1 MVLVSY
7 RSNILSNLS
16 TMKAHYNI
24 ILAGAGGIAEAA
36 GLILAE
42 WSTVTPTIYIGN
54 RTLEKAQR
62 VAQWIQDGTTK
73 TCKVV
78 PFLLDTTTI
87 TNEMK
92 GIFEKGDAL
101 LDCLPGSLAPKMAQF
116 AKDFDL
122 YYANLTEYV
131 AETDQIIELAKNANT
146 GFVLQTGLAPG
157 YINVLANH
165 LFQEFCKDFDVE
177 KVDTLEFKVGALTI
191 NAVAPHYY
199 GFTWSPIG
207 VATEYV
213 KDAIVIRNFKKVNLP
228 SLSERAGIII
238 NGLAFEED
246 LTSGGAADLP
256 DALKG
261 KVRSLDYKTL
271 RHPGHYAWVQQQ
283 LLEINGD
290 KNTIPTLQQRMI
302 TSIPYV
308 EDDQIV
314 LYAAV
319 QGKDSKG
326 TLRRREITK
335 IIHPQTVGRHQ
346 LRAIQTTTAVPLIQS
361 IQWLL
366 EKNTKGIT
374 LQSSLYPKEFL
385 NGAYIVHVYGEV

>member
-1 MVLVSY
+1 
-7 RSNILSNLS
+7 
-16 TMKAHYNI
+16 MKAHYNI
-24 ILAGAGGIAEAA
+24 IIAGAGGIAEAA

-42 WSTVTPTIYIGN
+42 WSAVSPTIYIGN

-62 VAQWIQDGTTK
+62 VSQWIKEGTTK
-73 TCKVV
+73 SCKVV
-78 PFLLDTTTI
+78 PFLLDTNAI
-87 TNEMK
+87 SDEMK

-101 LDCLPGSLAPKMAQF
+101 LDCLPGSLAPKIAQF
-116 AKDFDL
+116 AKDFGL

-131 AETDQIIELAKNANT
+131 AETDQIINLAKNANT

-177 KVDTLEFKVGALTI
+177 AVDTLEFKVGALTI

-213 KDAIVIRNFKKVNLP
+213 KDAIAIRDFKKVSLP
-228 SLSERAGIII
+228 SLSERKGIII

-271 RHPGHYAWVQQQ
+271 RHPGHYAWVADQ
-283 LLEINGD
+283 LSKIDSKINP
-290 KNTIPTLQQRMI
+290 IETLQHRMLDF
-302 TSIPYV
+302 IPHV

-326 TLRRREITK
+326 TLRRREISK
-335 IIHPQTVGRHQ
+335 MIHPQRVGLHQ
-346 LRAIQTTTAVPLIQS
+346 LRAIQTTTAVPLLQS

-366 EKNTKGIT
+366 ESRSKGIT
-374 LQSSLYPKEFL
+374 LQSTLSPKEFL
-385 NGAYIVHVYGEV
+385 NGAYIVPVYGNV

>member
-1 MVLVSY
+1 
-7 RSNILSNLS
+7 
-16 TMKAHYNI
+16 MKAHYNI
-24 ILAGAGGIAEAA
+24 IIAGAGGIAEAA

-42 WSTVTPTIYIGN
+42 WSAVSPTIYIGN

-62 VAQWIQDGTTK
+62 VSQWIKEGTTK
-73 TCKVV
+73 SCKVV
-78 PFLLDTTTI
+78 PFLLDTSAI
-87 TNEMK
+87 SDEMK

-101 LDCLPGSLAPKMAQF
+101 LDCLPGSLAPKIAQF
-116 AKDFDL
+116 AKDFGL

-131 AETDQIIELAKNANT
+131 AETDQIINLAKNANT

-177 KVDTLEFKVGALTI
+177 AVDTLEFKVGALTI

-213 KDAIVIRNFKKVNLP
+213 KDAIAIRDFKKVSLP
-228 SLSERAGIII
+228 SLSERKGIII

-271 RHPGHYAWVQQQ
+271 RHPGHYAWVADQ
-283 LLEINGD
+283 LSKIDSKINP
-290 KNTIPTLQQRMI
+290 IETLQHRMLDF
-302 TSIPYV
+302 IPHV

-326 TLRRREITK
+326 TLRRREISK
-335 IIHPQTVGRHQ
+335 MIHPQRVGLHQ
-346 LRAIQTTTAVPLIQS
+346 LRAIQTTTAVPLLQS

-366 EKNTKGIT
+366 ESRSKGIT
-374 LQSSLYPKEFL
+374 LQSTLSPKEFL
-385 NGAYIVHVYGEV
+385 NGAYIVPVYGNV

>member
-1 MVLVSY
+1 
-7 RSNILSNLS
+7 
-16 TMKAHYNI
+16 MKAHYNI
-24 ILAGAGGIAEAA
+24 IIAGAGGIAEAA

-42 WSTVTPTIYIGN
+42 WSTVSPTIYIGN

-62 VAQWIQDGTTK
+62 VSEWIKVGTTK
-73 TCKVV
+73 SCEVV
-78 PFLLDTTTI
+78 PFLLDAHTI
-87 TNEMK
+87 TDEMK
-92 GIFEKGDAL
+92 RIFEKGDAL

-116 AKDFDL
+116 AKDFGL

-131 AETDQIIELAKNANT
+131 AETDQIIKLAKNADS

-157 YINVLANH
+157 YINVSANH
-165 LFQEFCKDFDVE
+165 LFQEFCRDFEVE
-177 KVDTLEFKVGALTI
+177 AVDTLEFKVGALTI

-213 KDAIVIRNFKKVNLP
+213 KDAIAIRDFEKVSLP
-228 SLSERAGIII
+228 ALSESKVIII
-238 NGLAFEED
+238 NGTAFEED

-271 RHPGHYAWVQQQ
+271 RHPGHYAWVADQ
-283 LLEINGD
+283 LSKIDPKINPIQ
-290 KNTIPTLQQRMI
+290 KLQRIMLD
-302 TSIPYV
+302 SIPHV

-319 QGKDSKG
+319 QGNDSKG
-326 TLRRREITK
+326 TLRRRETSK
-335 IIHPQTVGRHQ
+335 IIYPQKVGHHE

-366 EKNTKGIT
+366 ENRSKGIT
-374 LQSSLYPKEFL
+374 LQSTLSPKEFL
-385 NGAYIVHVYGEV
+385 NGAYIVPVYGNV

>member
-1 MVLVSY
+1 M
-7 RSNILSNLS
+7 N
-16 TMKAHYNI
+16 AHYNI
-24 ILAGAGGIAEAA
+24 IIAGAGGIAEAA

-42 WSTVTPTIYIGN
+42 WSEVSPTIYIGN

-62 VAQWIQDGTTK
+62 VSQWIKEGTTK
-73 TCKVV
+73 SCKVV
-78 PFLLDTTTI
+78 PFLLDAHAI
-87 TNEMK
+87 TDEMK

-116 AKDFDL
+116 AKDFGL

-131 AETDQIIELAKNANT
+131 AETDQIINLAKNANT

-165 LFQEFCKDFDVE
+165 LFQEFCRDFDVE
-177 KVDTLEFKVGALTI
+177 VVDTLEFKVGALTI

-213 KDAIVIRNFKKVNLP
+213 KDAIAIRDFEKVNLT
-228 SLSERAGIII
+228 SLSERKEIII

-271 RHPGHYAWVQQQ
+271 RHPGHYAWVAEQ
-283 LLEINGD
+283 LSKIDPKINPIE
-290 KNTIPTLQQRMI
+290 KLQQRMLDA
-302 TSIPYV
+302 TPHV

-319 QGKDSKG
+319 QGNDTKG
-326 TLRRREITK
+326 TLRRREIFK
-335 IIHPQTVGRHQ
+335 FIRPQRVGHHE

-366 EKNTKGIT
+366 ENRSTGIT
-374 LQSSLYPKEFL
+374 LQSNISTKEFL
-385 NGAYIVHVYGEV
+385 NGAYIVPVYGNV

>member
-1 MVLVSY
+1 
-7 RSNILSNLS
+7 
-16 TMKAHYNI
+16 MKAHYNI
-24 ILAGAGGIAEAA
+24 IIAGAGGIAEAA

-42 WSTVTPTIYIGN
+42 WSAVSPTIYIGN
-54 RTLEKAQR
+54 RTLEKAQS
-62 VAQWIQDGTTK
+62 VSEWIKEGTTK

-78 PFLLDTTTI
+78 PFLLDTSAI
-87 TNEMK
+87 SDEMK

-101 LDCLPGSLAPKMAQF
+101 LDCLPGSLAPKIAQF
-116 AKDFDL
+116 AKDFGL

-131 AETDQIIELAKNANT
+131 AETDQIINLAKNANT

-177 KVDTLEFKVGALTI
+177 AVDTLEFKVGALTI

-213 KDAIVIRNFKKVNLP
+213 KDAIAIRDFKKVSLP
-228 SLSERAGIII
+228 SLSERKGIII

-271 RHPGHYAWVQQQ
+271 RHPGHYAWVADQ
-283 LLEINGD
+283 LSKIDSKINP
-290 KNTIPTLQQRMI
+290 IETLQHRMLDF
-302 TSIPYV
+302 IPHV

-326 TLRRREITK
+326 TLRRREISK
-335 IIHPQTVGRHQ
+335 MIHPQRVGLHQ
-346 LRAIQTTTAVPLIQS
+346 LRAIQTTTAVPLLQS

-366 EKNTKGIT
+366 ESRSKGIT
-374 LQSSLYPKEFL
+374 LQSTLSPKEFL
-385 NGAYIVHVYGEV
+385 NGAYIVPVYGNV

>member
-1 MVLVSY
+1 
-7 RSNILSNLS
+7 
-16 TMKAHYNI
+16 MKAHYNI
-24 ILAGAGGIAEAA
+24 IIAGAGGIAEAA

-42 WSTVTPTIYIGN
+42 WSAVSPTIYIGN

-62 VAQWIQDGTTK
+62 VSEWVKEGTTK
-73 TCKVV
+73 SCKVV
-78 PFLLDTTTI
+78 PFLLDANTI
-87 TNEMK
+87 SDEMK

-116 AKDFDL
+116 ANDFGL

-131 AETDQIIELAKNANT
+131 AETDQIIHLAKNANT

-165 LFQEFCKDFDVE
+165 LFQKFCRDFDVE
-177 KVDTLEFKVGALTI
+177 AVDTLEFKVGALTI

-213 KDAIVIRNFKKVNLP
+213 KDAIAIRDFNKANLP
-228 SLSERAGIII
+228 SLSEREVIII

-271 RHPGHYAWVQQQ
+271 RHPGHYAWIAEQ
-283 LLEINGD
+283 LSKIDPKINPIE
-290 KNTIPTLQQRMI
+290 KLQQRMLD
-302 TSIPYV
+302 SIPHV

-319 QGKDSKG
+319 QGNDSEG
-326 TLRRREITK
+326 TLRRREISK
-335 IIHPQTVGRHQ
+335 IIHPQRVGHHQ

-361 IQWLL
+361 IQWVL
-366 EKNTKGIT
+366 ENRSKGIT
-374 LQSSLYPKEFL
+374 LQSNISPKEFL
-385 NGAYIVHVYGEV
+385 NGAYIVPVYGNV

>member
-1 MVLVSY
+1 
-7 RSNILSNLS
+7 
-16 TMKAHYNI
+16 MKAHYNI
-24 ILAGAGGIAEAA
+24 IIAGAGGIAEAA

-42 WSTVTPTIYIGN
+42 WSAVSPTIYIGN
-54 RTLEKAQR
+54 RTLEKAQS
-62 VAQWIQDGTTK
+62 VSEWIKEGTTK
-73 TCKVV
+73 SCKVV
-78 PFLLDTTTI
+78 PFLLDTNAI
-87 TNEMK
+87 SDEMK

-101 LDCLPGSLAPKMAQF
+101 LDCLPGSLAPKIAQF
-116 AKDFDL
+116 AKDFGL

-131 AETDQIIELAKNANT
+131 AETDQIINLAKNANT

-177 KVDTLEFKVGALTI
+177 AVDTLEFKVGALTI

-213 KDAIVIRNFKKVNLP
+213 KDAIAIRDFKKVSLP
-228 SLSERAGIII
+228 SLSERKGIII

-271 RHPGHYAWVQQQ
+271 RHPGHYAWVADQ
-283 LLEINGD
+283 LSKIDSKINP
-290 KNTIPTLQQRMI
+290 IETLQHRMLDF
-302 TSIPYV
+302 IPHV

-326 TLRRREITK
+326 TLRRREISK
-335 IIHPQTVGRHQ
+335 MIHPQRVGLHQ
-346 LRAIQTTTAVPLIQS
+346 LRAIQTTTAVPLLQS

-366 EKNTKGIT
+366 ESRSKGIT
-374 LQSSLYPKEFL
+374 LQSTLSPKEFL
-385 NGAYIVHVYGEV
+385 NGAYIVPVYGNV